1 MRASMKLLVALRR
14 LRGADDGV
22 TAVET
27 AFILP
32 VLLFGLMMLFEL
44 AHMALVIGAGNL
56 ALEHA
61 VQRLREMPDYYR
73 LGASDLQQRLAESMQ
88 ARSFGLIEAGEL
100 KVDVLPFDNLRRYG
114 ESRPGASASS
124 SASETDSD
132 GEATVET
139 PLDTVFSPP
148 ILSVTVDLKQDY
160 MTVFPG
166 LFGLGD
172 GYQYQYRHLL
182 GNLPSDPDNED
193 SQ

>member
-1 MRASMKLLVALRR
+1 MRAPMKLLVALRR

-73 LGASDLQQRLAESMQ
+73 LSAEDLQQRLSERMQ
-88 ARSFGLIEAGEL
+88 ERNFGLFEAGEL
-100 KVDVLPFDNLRRYG
+100 KVDVLPFDNLSRYG
-114 ESRPGASASS
+114 ESRFGASGATDEDDSS
-124 SASETDSD
+124 TET
-132 GEATVET
+132 T
-139 PLDTVFSPP
+139 LDTVFSPP
-148 ILSVTVDLKQDY
+148 ILSITVDLKQDY
-160 MTVFPG
+160 MTVFPA

-182 GNLPSDPDNED
+182 GNLTSDPESED
-193 SQ
+193 GQ

>member
-1 MRASMKLLVALRR
+1 MKAFVALRR
-14 LRGADDGV
+14 LRRAEDGV

-61 VQRLREMPDYYR
+61 VQRLREMPDYYS
-73 LGASDLQQRLAESMQ
+73 LGANGLQQRLGERMQ
-88 ARSFGLIEAGEL
+88 ERSFGLFEAQEL
-100 KVDVLPFDNLRRYG
+100 KVDVLPFDNLRQFG
-114 ESRPGASASS
+114 ESRGGGSS
-124 SASETDSD
+124 NPAATDD
-132 GEATVET
+132 DADAAET

-148 ILSVTVDLKQDY
+148 ILSITVDLKQDY
-160 MTVFPG
+160 MTVFPA

-182 GNLPSDPDNED
+182 GNLPSDPEQEE
-193 SQ
+193 SE

>member
-1 MRASMKLLVALRR
+1 MRAPMKLLVALRR

-61 VQRLREMPDYYR
+61 VQRLRETPDYYR
-73 LGASDLQQRLAESMQ
+73 LSAEALQQRLAERMQ
-88 ARSFGLIEAGEL
+88 ERSFGLFEASEL
-100 KVDVLPFDNLRRYG
+100 KLDVLPFDNLRRYG
-114 ESRPGASASS
+114 ESRFGASDAGDDD
-124 SASETDSD
+124 DSD
-132 GEATVET
+132 GSNET
-139 PLDTVFSPP
+139 TLDTVFSPP
-148 ILSVTVDLKQDY
+148 ILSITVDLKQDY
-160 MTVFPG
+160 MTVFPA

-182 GNLPSDPDNED
+182 GNLTSDPESED

>member
-1 MRASMKLLVALRR
+1 MKLLVALRR
-14 LRGADDGV
+14 LRRAEEGV

-56 ALEHA
+56 ALEHS

-73 LGASDLQQRLAESMQ
+73 LGANALQQRLGERMQ
-88 ARSFGLIEAGEL
+88 ARSFGLFEASEL
-100 KVDVLPFDNLRRYG
+100 KVDVLPFDNLRQFG
-114 ESRPGASASS
+114 ETRGGAS
-124 SASETDSD
+124 SAQNGSD
-132 GEATVET
+132 DQTGEQT
-139 PLDTVFSPP
+139 PPDTVFSPP
-148 ILSVTVDLKQDY
+148 ILSITVDLKQDY
-160 MTVFPG
+160 MTVFPA

-182 GNLPSDPDNED
+182 GNLPSDPEKENSE
-193 SQ
+193 

>member
-1 MRASMKLLVALRR
+1 MRASMKLRVALRR

-132 GEATVET
+132 GEAAVET

>member
-1 MRASMKLLVALRR
+1 MSAPMKLLVALRR
-14 LRGADDGV
+14 LRGADEGV

-73 LGASDLQQRLAESMQ
+73 LGAADLQQRLSERMQ
-88 ARSFGLIEAGEL
+88 QRSFGLFERSEL
-100 KVDVLPFDNLRRYG
+100 KIDVLPFDNLRRYG
-114 ESRPGASASS
+114 ESRLGASSG
-124 SASETDSD
+124 ASEDDSD
-132 GEATVET
+132 NAAET
-139 PLDTVFSPP
+139 TLDTVFSPP
-148 ILSVTVDLKQDY
+148 ILSITVDLKQDY
-160 MTVFPG
+160 MTVFPA

-182 GNLPSDPDNED
+182 GNLTSDPESED

>member
-1 MRASMKLLVALRR
+1 MNLFVALRR
-14 LRGADDGV
+14 LRRADDGV
-22 TAVET
+22 AAVET

-61 VQRLREMPDYYR
+61 VQRMREIPDYYQ
-73 LGASDLQQRLAESMQ
+73 LSATDLQGRMAERMQ
-88 ARSFGLIEAGEL
+88 ERSFGLFEADEI
-100 KVDVLPFDNLRRYG
+100 KVDVLPFDNLRLYG
-114 ESRPGASASS
+114 EAQLGASGGASGQS
-124 SASETDSD
+124 GTDNQT
-132 GEATVET
+132 GAQT
-139 PLDTVFSPP
+139 PTDTVFSPP
-148 ILSVTVDLKQDY
+148 ILSITVDLKQDY
-160 MTVFPG
+160 MTVFPA

-193 SQ
+193 DQ

>member
-1 MRASMKLLVALRR
+1 MRAPMKLPVALRR
-14 LRGADDGV
+14 LRHGEDGV

-61 VQRLREMPDYYR
+61 VQRMREVPDYYS
-73 LGASDLQQRLAESMQ
+73 LGASDLQQRLSERMQ
-88 ARSFGLIEAGEL
+88 QRSFGLFEAAEL
-100 KVDVLPFDNLRRYG
+100 KVDVLPFDNLRQYG
-114 ESRPGASASS
+114 ESRFGASA
-124 SASETDSD
+124 ASGQGGSD
-132 GEATVET
+132 AQTGAAT
-139 PLDTVFSPP
+139 PLDTVFAPP
-148 ILSVTVDLKQDY
+148 ILSITVDLKQDY
-160 MTVFPG
+160 MTVFPA

-182 GNLPSDPDNED
+182 GNLPSDPEKED
-193 SQ
+193 SE

>member
-1 MRASMKLLVALRR
+1 MKAALQRLRR
-14 LRGADDGV
+14 RQDGV

-44 AHMALVIGAGNL
+44 AHMAMVIAAGNV

-61 VQRLREMPDYYR
+61 VQRFRTTPNYHQLSPE
-73 LGASDLQQRLAESMQ
+73 ALAAQVVKRMDE
-88 ARSFGLIEAGEL
+88 RSFNMFRTSEL
-100 KVDVLPFDNLRRYG
+100 KVDVLPFENLRSFG
-114 ESRPGASASS
+114 ESRYGTSAGAD
-124 SASETDSD
+124 TDDDAVSQ
-132 GEATVET
+132 EQATA
-139 PLDTVFSPP
+139 DTVFSPP

-160 MTVFPG
+160 LTVFPA

-182 GNLPSDPDNED
+182 GNLPSPLETEEE
-193 SQ
+193 Q

>member
-1 MRASMKLLVALRR
+1 MNLLVALRR
-14 LRGADDGV
+14 LRRADDGV

-61 VQRLREMPDYYR
+61 VQRMREVPDYYN
-73 LGASDLQQRLAESMQ
+73 LSANDLQQRLTERMQ
-88 ARSFGLIEAGEL
+88 QRSFGLFETSEL
-100 KVDVLPFDNLRRYG
+100 KVDVLPFDNLRQYG
-114 ESRPGASASS
+114 GSRSGASG
-124 SASETDSD
+124 SASQTGSD
-132 GEATVET
+132 AATGVAT

-148 ILSVTVDLKQDY
+148 ILSITVDLKQDY
-160 MTVFPG
+160 MTVFPA

-182 GNLPSDPDNED
+182 GNLPSDPEKED
-193 SQ
+193 SE